1 MPLSADPP
9 LSARLQVVAVVR
21 GGGTPHRAALL
32 SADGLAALV
41 EDIARRAGLGP
52 VHIAIPTPSLP
63 TPSPTNDD
71 DDDDYEVDDLHTVGI
86 DQLERLI
93 DAVRRL
99 RADTSSGRLVLRPRT
114 HSVPPP
120 GERLN
125 AVVRRAVDARR
136 DCPAAAAA

>member
-1 MPLSADPP
+1 MPSSAGPP

-21 GGGTPHRAALL
+21 RGGTPHRAALL

-52 VHIAIPTPSLP
+52 VHLALPTPSLP
-63 TPSPTNDD
+63 TPSPTND

-99 RADTSSGRLVLRPRT
+99 RADTP
-114 HSVPPP
+114 SVPPP
-120 GERLN
+120 GERLK